1 VWPKATGFQINDSG
15 SKWNTSNDNYIYMAI
30 RRPNKP
36 AKEFEPSELFDVTY
50 GNYGITPTFNHAFPI
65 DMCWYAAWSGYLQT
79 RRMPFYH
86 VKTDSPSAV
95 ANVSRI
101 TFDYQAGYGDWT
113 TDNRTIPSY
122 AFKRAPGF
130 FDVVMHTGTGTDTEV
145 PHGLGVKPDMIWHKA
160 VSSTRDWQVAFS
172 KKDMTGA
179 IDYKWLLKLNTPAAW
194 GGSNEWRY
202 ANPTDTHFPV
212 SSGGNNTA
220 GVDYVAFLFASVPG
234 LCDIGSYVA
243 DYTETTIDCGFSN
256 GARFVLIKRA
266 DDNGDWMYWDTLR
279 GITPAGTDSPY
290 LELNT
295 GNSQNNADS
304 LHPAPEGFKLI
315 AGNNSNNIDGA
326 EYIYMAIA

>member
-1 VWPKATGFQINDSG
+1 MQGNRLDTTANAASTTSGF
-15 SKWNTSNDNYIYMAI
+15 
-30 RRPNKP
+30 
-36 AKEFEPSELFDVTY
+36 
-50 GNYGITPTFNHAFPI
+50 FN
-65 DMCWYAAWSGYLQT
+65 
-79 RRMPFYH
+79 
-86 VKTDSPSAV
+86 
-95 ANVSRI
+95 
-101 TFDYQAGYGDWT
+101 FDYPAGWGNGSAAANNYSWMF
-113 TDNRTIPSY
+113 R
-122 AFKRAPGF
+122 RAPGF
-130 FDVVMHTGTGTDTEV
+130 FDVVTYAGDGV
-145 PHGLGVKPDMIWHKA
+145 AGRQLPHSLGVKPDMIWVK
-160 VSSTRDWQVAFS
+160 TTTNTYDWQVAFS